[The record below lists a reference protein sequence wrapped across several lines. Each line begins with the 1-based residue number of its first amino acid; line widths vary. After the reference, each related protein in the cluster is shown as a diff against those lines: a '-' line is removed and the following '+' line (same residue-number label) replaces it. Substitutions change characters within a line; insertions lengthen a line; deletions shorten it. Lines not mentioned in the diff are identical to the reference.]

1 VALLTDGSR
10 SSRFL
15 RAAAIAAVLAAGGA
29 RAATPDGSV
38 EFAVKAAYLYKFGEF
53 VEWPASSFESDASPT
68 TLCIVGDDPFGAT
81 LDKAVAGQ
89 RIGNRPIA
97 VKRLKQAEARSGC
110 QVMYVSS
117 KDVGALATAIATV
130 RGENVLTI
138 TDGATGM
145 APPGIINFV
154 IANNRV
160 RFEIDDGAAAANGL
174 VISSKLLALASS
186 VKPKG

>member
-1 VALLTDGSR
+1 VALLTKR
-10 SSRFL
+10 SNFL
-15 RAAAIAAVLAAGGA
+15 RAVRASALAGLLMTGAAG
-29 RAATPDGSV
+29 AATPEASV
-38 EFAVKAAYLYKFGEF
+38 EYAVKAAYLYKFGEF
-53 VEWPASSFESDASPT
+53 VEWPAGSFETENSPA
-68 TLCIVGDDPFGAT
+68 TLCIVGDDPFGAA

-89 RIGNRPIA
+89 RMANRAIA

-110 QVMYVSS
+110 QVMYVSG
-117 KDVGALATAIATV
+117 KDSEALAKAIETV

-138 TDGATGM
+138 TDGAAGALPT
-145 APPGIINFV
+145 GIINFV